1 MHYDKVKRDKTDF
14 CNICGKY
21 ENLTWDHVP
30 PKCCNNMYPI
40 KANSWWEGIPEDTN
54 YEKKG
59 VRTIF
64 GPNVER
70 C

>member
-40 KANSWWEGIPEDTN
+40 RGNPGGQAPLTKCEQKFE
-54 YEKKG
+54 
-59 VRTIF
+59 
-64 GPNVER
+64 
-70 C
+70 